1 MARAGAIIEH
11 SRFRANRIG
20 LVATLESTT
29 LTALL
34 PLLARQCGSGERL
47 LAVCETRRV
56 FEECPA
62 LNLVAL
68 SAEVT
73 TSMIKVG
80 LGFGCLKAP
89 GR

>member
-1 MARAGAIIEH
+1 M
-11 SRFRANRIG
+11 
-20 LVATLESTT
+20 LVDF
-29 LTALL
+29 LL
-34 PLLARQCGSGERL
+34 LLARQCGSGERL
-47 LAVCETRRV
+47 LLVRETRWM

-62 LNLVAL
+62 LNLVAS

-73 TSMIKVG
+73 SSMIEVG